1 MPTPRAVGDRTLT
14 GHTSDRILPAQVLAL
29 LQTAQDAD
37 LPGGY
42 GVALLQTLLAL
53 LAVCVLAWVVLRWG
67 VRRGVGLGLGRGRVR
82 VLERVALDPR
92 RALYL
97 VRVADKV
104 LLIGAGDGA
113 APAVLAEVDPAELPP
128 EPETPRPRFAHVLRR
143 LGGRRPE

>member
-1 MPTPRAVGDRTLT
+1 MLPRVF
-14 GHTSDRILPAQVLAL
+14 AL
-29 LQTAQDAD
+29 LQDA

-53 LAVCVLAWVVLRWG
+53 GAVCILAWVVLRWG
-67 VRRGVGLGLGRGRVR
+67 ARRGLGLGSGRKIQ

-97 VRVADKV
+97 VKVGEKV

-113 APAVLAEVDPAELPP
+113 APAVLSEIDPATLPKDPELKPLAF
-128 EPETPRPRFAHVLRR
+128 RDVLAKLRGR
-143 LGGRRPE
+143 DGG

>member
-1 MPTPRAVGDRTLT
+1 MLV
-14 GHTSDRILPAQVLAL
+14 L
-29 LQTAQDAD
+29 LQTAQAAE

-53 LAVCVLAWVVLRWG
+53 AAVCVLAWVLLRWG
-67 VRRGVGLGLGRGRVR
+67 ARRGLGLGAGRGKVR

-97 VRVADKV
+97 VKVGDKV

-113 APAVLAEVDPAELPP
+113 APAVLAEVDPAELPA
-128 EPETPRPRFAHVLRR
+128 EPETTTPTFADVLRR
-143 LGGRRPE
+143 LGGRR

>member
-1 MPTPRAVGDRTLT
+1 MLV
-14 GHTSDRILPAQVLAL
+14 L
-29 LQTAQDAD
+29 LQTAQATE

-53 LAVCVLAWVVLRWG
+53 GAVCVLAWVLLRWG
-67 VRRGVGLGLGRGRVR
+67 ARRGLGLGAARGRVR

-97 VRVADKV
+97 VKVGDKV

-113 APAVLAEVDPAELPP
+113 APAVLSEIDPAELPA
-128 EPETPRPRFAHVLRR
+128 EPDTPAPTFAEVLRR
-143 LGGRRPE
+143 LGGRR